1 MTVYEGLLKLQPMEP
16 YDFAQLTLGLARQY
30 RSAEMVAEL
39 EGHLN
44 SELSPERV
52 AILEGMLQ
60 EKFESHIAAF
70 GINKWYRF
78 EPLTEDPAEL
88 EKLNRMLFEKNISR
102 QDLALILFNLRIRP
116 GFGKKDFGI

>member
-1 MTVYEGLLKLQPMEP
+1 MTVYEGLLKLQPMEA
-16 YDFAQLTLGLARQY
+16 YDFAQFILGLARQY
-30 RSAEMVAEL
+30 KSAAEL

>member
-16 YDFAQLTLGLARQY
+16 YYFARCILDMARQY
-30 RSAEMVAEL
+30 KSAEAVAEL
-39 EGHLN
+39 EEHLN
-44 SELSPERV
+44 SELSPEDV
-52 AILEGMLQ
+52 EVVEKTLQ
-60 EKFESHIAAF
+60 EKYKSHIAAF

-102 QDLALILFNLRIRP
+102 RDLALILFNLRIRP